1 MKTRRT
7 SLWIAL
13 FLLSILLV
21 AGGTA
26 GYLFLKRV
34 IKGVP
39 SVAFLKTFIPVTT
52 SILYDRNGRVIGSF
66 YREKREYLPLHK
78 MPPLILHSVLAVED
92 AKFYRHGALAYG
104 SIIRAAISDA
114 LAGYLRE
121 GASTITQQLARNIF
135 LNHKKNL
142 VRKLREAIL
151 SYRIEQVLTKDEIL
165 ELYLNQ
171 IYFGEGAYGVQAAAK
186 EYFGKDVRELTLPE
200 TALIAGLI
208 RSPIE
213 FSPYLHPQAS
223 KKRQL
228 VVLKRMESVGFVTH
242 DELKKAYAQ
251 NLVFRRRTSASNPNA
266 YFLEYVRQRL
276 EKIMTPDQLY
286 GGGLRIF
293 TTLDARIQEIAL
305 HSLRKGLRTIDR
317 RKGFRGPVRKLSI
330 ADLKK
335 EIRQSHPMDPADRN
349 PGILGR
355 RVEGVVTRV
364 SSEGVWFD
372 WEGVPGFIPIAR
384 MLWAKKIL
392 DGPNFDRDV
401 KVLEPFSPSMI
412 LHPGDVVMVHLTG
425 FYRIENRYG
434 WEGGLDQV
442 PLIQGCVVAINPQTG
457 GVLAMVG
464 GYSFRRSKF
473 NRAYQA
479 IRQPGSSFKMIDYG
493 AALEHGYAPG
503 RILEDEP
510 LVFFD
515 SIHKRI
521 WRPKDYER
529 RFLGPVPMRKALAES
544 INLATI
550 RMVRHIGVGSV
561 IDFARRL
568 GISTPLNHD
577 LSLALGS
584 SGVRPLEL
592 TSAYSV
598 IANQGVRNHPHAL
611 TRVLNYQKTTVY
623 EHVPTPQNVYDP
635 ANSYLLTSMLQ
646 SVIKDGT
653 GKDALVLSKLLAG
666 KTGTT
671 NDFKDAWFIGFSP
684 NIAVGVYVGMD
695 DHRSMG
701 RGEFGAKAAL
711 PVWIDIMRQV
721 LPLIPDVPFAIPDN
735 VVEVRIDP
743 KTGLRTPMN
752 NADFVV
758 EIYKKGKIPS
768 MEVSQQKVPDTDF
781 YNIPGSQKSPVP

>member
-7 SLWIAL
+7 TLWFTL
-13 FLLSILLV
+13 FFLLALLV
-21 AGGTA
+21 AGGTG
-26 GYLFLKRV
+26 GYFFLKRV
-34 IKGVP
+34 IRGVP

-52 SILYDRNGRVIGSF
+52 SVLYDRNGRVIGSF

-78 MPPLILHSVLAVED
+78 MPPLILHSVLSVED
-92 AKFYRHGALAYG
+92 AKFYQHGALAYG

-171 IYFGEGAYGVQAAAK
+171 IYFGEGAYGVQAAAR

-223 KKRQL
+223 KRRQL
-228 VVLKRMESVGFVTH
+228 IVLKRMESVGFINH

-251 NLVFRRRTSASNPNA
+251 NLVFRRRTRASNPNA

-293 TTLDARIQEIAL
+293 TTLDSRVQEIAL
-305 HSLRKGLRTIDR
+305 HALRKGLRTIDR

-330 ADLKK
+330 PDLRK
-335 EIRQSHPMDPADRN
+335 EIHQSRPLEPADRN
-349 PGILGR
+349 AGVLGR

-364 SSEGVWFD
+364 LAEGVWFD
-372 WEGVPGFIPIAR
+372 WEGVPGFIPLDR
-384 MLWAKKIL
+384 MLWARKIL

-401 KVLEPFSPSMI
+401 KVLDPFSPAMI

-425 FYRIENRYG
+425 FHRIGRRFG
-434 WEGGLDQV
+434 WEASLDQV

-503 RILEDEP
+503 TILEDEP
-510 LVFFD
+510 LVFYD
-515 SIHKRI
+515 SVHKRI

-529 RFLGPVPMRKALAES
+529 NFLGPVPMRTALADS

-550 RMVRHIGVGSV
+550 RMVRNIGIGPV
-561 IDFARRL
+561 INFARRL
-568 GISTPLNHD
+568 GITTPLNHD

-592 TSAYSV
+592 TDAYSV
-598 IANQGVRNHPHAL
+598 IANQGVWNPPHSL

-623 EHVPTPQNVYDP
+623 EHVPSPQNVYDT
-635 ANSYLLTSMLQ
+635 AYSYLLTSMLQ

-653 GKDALVLSKLLAG
+653 GKDALVLPKLLAG

-684 NIAVGVYVGMD
+684 NLALGVYVGMD

-711 PVWIDIMRQV
+711 PIWIDIMRQA
-721 LPLIPDVPFAIPDN
+721 LPIFPDTPFSIPDN
-735 VVEVRIDP
+735 VVDVRIDP
-743 KTGLRTPMN
+743 KTGLRIPMN
-752 NADFVV
+752 NPDFVV
-758 EIYKKGKIPS
+758 EIFKKGQLPPL
-768 MEVSQQKVPDTDF
+768 EVSQQKVPDTDF
-781 YNIPGSQKSPVP
+781 YNIPGAH

>member
-1 MKTRRT
+1 MKKRKTT
-7 SLWIAL
+7 LWIT
-13 FLLSILLV
+13 LLV
-21 AGGTA
+21 LLLVLSGAGVW
-26 GYLFLKRV
+26 GYIFMKRV
-34 IKGVP
+34 VRGVP
-39 SVAFLKTFIPVTT
+39 SVAFLKTFVPVTT
-52 SILYDRNGRVIGSF
+52 SVIYDRNGQVVGKF
-66 YREKREYLPLHK
+66 YREKREYIPLRK
-78 MPPLILHSVLAVED
+78 MPPLILHAVLAVED
-92 AKFYRHGALAYG
+92 SKFYQHGALAYG

-135 LNHKKNL
+135 LNHRKNL

-186 EYFGKDVRELTLPE
+186 EYFGKDVRDLSLPE
-200 TALIAGLI
+200 AALIAGLI

-223 KKRQL
+223 KRRQL
-228 VVLKRMESVGFVTH
+228 IVLKRMESVHFIAH
-242 DELKKAYAQ
+242 DDLKKAYAQ
-251 NLVFRRRTSASNPNA
+251 NLVLRRRTRASNPNA

-276 EKIMTPDQLY
+276 EKIMTGDQLY

-317 RKGFRGPVRKLSI
+317 RKGFRGPIRKL
-330 ADLKK
+330 DV
-335 EIRQSHPMDPADRN
+335 PALRKVVHSSRPLEESEKN
-349 PGILGR
+349 PSVLGR
-355 RVEGVVTRV
+355 RIEAVVTRV
-364 SSEGVWFD
+364 QKDGFWFD
-372 WEGVPGFIPIAR
+372 WEGVPGFVPADR
-384 MLWAKKIL
+384 MLWARKVL
-392 DGPNFDRDV
+392 SGPNFDKDV
-401 KVLEPFSPSMI
+401 KTLDPFFPSLI

-425 FYRIENRYG
+425 FHRISSKWG
-434 WEGGLDQV
+434 WEGSLDQV
-442 PLIQGCVVAINPQTG
+442 PLIQGCVVAINPRTG
-457 GVLAMVG
+457 GILGMVG

-479 IRQPGSSFKMIDYG
+479 IRQPGSSFKMLDYG

-503 RILEDEP
+503 TILKDEP
-510 LVFFD
+510 LVFYD
-515 SIHKRI
+515 SVHKRV

-529 RFLGPVPMRKALAES
+529 NFLGPVPMRKALADS

-550 RMVRHIGVGSV
+550 RMVRNIGVGPV
-561 IDFARRL
+561 IHLARKM

-592 TSAYSV
+592 TSAYAV
-598 IANQGVRNHPHAL
+598 VADQGVRNPVHAL

-623 EHVPTPQNVYDP
+623 EHVPAPQSVYDP
-635 ANSYLLTSMLQ
+635 AYSYLLTSMLE

-653 GKDALVLSKLLAG
+653 GRDALVLGRLLAG

-671 NDFKDAWFIGFSP
+671 NDFRDAWFIGFSP
-684 NIAVGVYVGMD
+684 DIAVGVYVGMD

-701 RGEFGAKAAL
+701 RGEFGAHAAL

-721 LPLIPDVPFAIPDN
+721 LPLFPDTPFSIPDD
-735 VVEVRIDP
+735 VVDVRIDP

-752 NADFVV
+752 DPNFVV
-758 EIYKKGKIPS
+758 EVYKKGQLPAL
-768 MEVSQQKVPDTDF
+768 EVSEQKVPDTDF
-781 YNIPGSQKSPVP
+781 YNIPGAGQGK

>member
-1 MKTRRT
+1 MKTRRKT
-7 SLWIAL
+7 LW
-13 FLLSILLV
+13 FLLFFVLV
-21 AGGTA
+21 VLSAGATG
-26 GYLFLKRV
+26 GYFFLKRV
-34 IKGVP
+34 NQGVP

-52 SILYDRNGRVIGSF
+52 SVLYDRNGRVIGSF

-78 MPPLILHSVLAVED
+78 LPPLILHSVLAVED
-92 AKFYRHGALAYG
+92 AKFYEHGALAYG

-171 IYFGEGAYGVQAAAK
+171 IYFGEGAYGVQAAAR
-186 EYFGKDVRELTLPE
+186 EYFGKDVRDLSLAE

-223 KKRQL
+223 KRRQL
-228 VVLKRMESVGFVTH
+228 IVLKRMESVGFINH
-242 DELKKAYAQ
+242 DELKNAYAQ
-251 NLVFRRRTSASNPNA
+251 NLVFRRRTRASNPNA

-293 TTLDARIQEIAL
+293 TTLDARVQEIAL
-305 HSLRKGLRTIDR
+305 HALRKGLRTIDR
-317 RKGFRGPVRKLSI
+317 RKGFRGPLRKLSVS
-330 ADLKK
+330 DLRK
-335 EIRQSHPMDPADRN
+335 EIHKSRPMDPADRN
-349 PGILGR
+349 PAVLGR

-364 SSEGVWFD
+364 LADGVWFD
-372 WEGVPGFIPIAR
+372 WEGVPGFIPLDRI
-384 MLWAKKIL
+384 LWAKKIL
-392 DGPNFDRDV
+392 DGPNFDRDS
-401 KVLEPFSPSMI
+401 KVLNPFAPSMI

-425 FYRIENRYG
+425 FYRMGKRFG
-434 WEGGLDQV
+434 WDGGLDQV
-442 PLIQGCVVAINPQTG
+442 PMIQGCVVAINPQTG

-503 RILEDEP
+503 TILEDEP
-510 LVFFD
+510 LVFYD

-529 RFLGPVPMRKALAES
+529 KFLGPVPMRTALAES

-550 RMVRHIGVGSV
+550 RMVRSIGIGPV
-561 IDFARRL
+561 IDLARRL
-568 GISTPLNHD
+568 GITTPLNHD

-584 SGVRPLEL
+584 SGVRPLDL

-598 IANQGVRNHPHAL
+598 IANQGVRNPPHGL

-623 EHVPTPQNVYDP
+623 EHVPSPQNVYDT
-635 ANSYLLTSMLQ
+635 AYSYLLTSMLQ
-646 SVIKDGT
+646 SVIKSGT
-653 GKDALVLSKLLAG
+653 GRDALVLPSLLAG

-671 NDFKDAWFIGFSP
+671 NDFRDAWFIGFSP
-684 NIAVGVYVGMD
+684 HIALGVYVGMD

-701 RGEFGAKAAL
+701 HGEFGAKAAL
-711 PVWIDIMRQV
+711 PIWIDIMRQS
-721 LPLIPDVPFAIPDN
+721 LPLFPETPFSIPDN
-735 VVEVRIDP
+735 VVDVRIDP
-743 KTGLRTPMN
+743 KTGNRIPMN
-752 NADFVV
+752 NPDFVV
-758 EIYKKGKIPS
+758 EIFKKGQLPPL
-768 MEVSQQKVPDTDF
+768 EVSQQKVPDTDF
-781 YNIPGSQKSPVP
+781 YNIPGLH